1 MTKPISN
8 LPEHFPENGVEEELD
23 ALQYHKIDTTE
34 NDAPAQ
40 DLSSVGN
47 DLISQFFKDSP
58 AVPADFRAG
67 FVVTRIM
74 VSSLKGGVT

>member
-1 MTKPISN
+1 MTKPTHN
-8 LPEHFPENGVEEELD
+8 LPEHFPEIGGEEELD

-34 NDAPAQ
+34 NDSPAQ

-58 AVPADFRAG
+58 
-67 FVVTRIM
+67 
-74 VSSLKGGVT
+74 SKLS